1 MAGYY
6 DKNKDYSL
14 EIVKAQQRGD
24 SKESID
30 KLRQE
35 RQNKIDSTYGGKDP
49 YQGKNDV
56 MGTGG
61 SSNRGN
67 SSSGGGGSNRNHT
80 ATQLPGNPNQRPQAT
95 QTPYNPQQAPTLNQ
109 YGYRDGFDYSAAMSD
124 PTISDAQRAQYQQER
139 QNKISQQYGGV
150 EPNMTGSNQ
159 KFSQTAAG
167 SGNPYVKGP
176 GYGTGGYTTPG
187 AYGAPVLEPTDMS
200 GYWKKMTGGA
210 DMSRRMDLA
219 NGYAI
224 SNGYTVFYDENGYAK
239 KAVKGVADYT
249 PHQDINAGNGTYG
262 KNGAWTDNEMLSAAD
277 RQKIQDI
284 RAQMRAGKLTGD
296 QANALA
302 NEIRAGYGYS
312 IDKNGYVT
320 DNGALSRVND
330 LRQRLGLDTNQESA
344 EQAYYRY
351 LMGTDTSPTAQA
363 SGNVQS
369 FGDYLAANGGAQA
382 GSQQRVTDI
391 AAGSTPTRNYST
403 SQIGTSYDIGDGSN
417 YLKELYA
424 QKVAAE
430 LAALKSA
437 YEKNT
442 STLDASRAQIAP
454 VYDIARNS
462 AADQNARSRG
472 AFQEMA
478 VANGLNT
485 GTTGQA
491 ALAQD
496 IVYQQNLSAIDREQA
511 QKLADLD
518 LQRSQL
524 DTQYQN
530 AIAEAQ
536 ATGNA
541 DLANALYE
549 EYVRVQNQ
557 AAKQTAASTTTT
569 TTKPTLT
576 ASQAQ
581 TAIKNGIV
589 TDDVIAAFDY
599 YYGQGA
605 YDSLYGTGRLTAGTT
620 GTAKTGSKSSGKRS
634 YSNGKLTNEQVKQLQ
649 KYYGVTADG
658 KWGTNSKK
666 AAGGLTADQAWA
678 KYQGTNKTAT
688 KTNSAGVT
696 ATGSNYATI
705 AKNSAAGAYGPRYGA
720 EMNKLQAMF
729 SRGANNAELASEVK
743 RAMQAGE
750 INEAGAETFGA
761 LFGW

>member
-6 DKNKDYSL
+6 DKNKDYSKEL
-14 EIVKAQQRGD
+14 QRTD
-24 SKESID
+24 LSASERD
-30 KLRQE
+30 RLTQE
-35 RQNKIDSTYGGKDP
+35 RQNKINDRYGGKEPNMIGSGKTYSQTYGGSS
-49 YQGKNDV
+49 
-56 MGTGG
+56 GG
-61 SSNRGN
+61 SSG
-67 SSSGGGGSNRNHT
+67 SSKGSYKGVEYTRENNGGGLYGMPTSNSEVKNYK
-80 ATQLPGNPNQRPQAT
+80 Q
-95 QTPYNPQQAPTLNQ
+95 
-109 YGYRDGFDYSAAMSD
+109 
-124 PTISDAQRAQYQQER
+124 
-139 QNKISQQYGGV
+139 GGV
-150 EPNMTGSNQ
+150 TYQ
-159 KFSQTAAG
+159 
-167 SGNPYVKGP
+167 V
-176 GYGTGGYTTPG
+176 
-187 AYGAPVLEPTDMS
+187 
-200 GYWKKMTGGA
+200 GA
-210 DMSRRMDLA
+210 DMSRRQDLA
-219 NGYAI
+219 GRTAI
-224 SNGYTVFYDENGYAK
+224 SNGYTVFYNDDGYAY
-239 KAVKGVADYT
+239 KAIKGVADYT
-249 PHQDINAGNGTYG
+249 PHQDINAGNGSYG
-262 KNGAWTDNEMLSAAD
+262 KSGAWTDNEMLSALD
-277 RQKIQDI
+277 RAKIASI
-284 RAQMRAGKLTGD
+284 RGQLQRGEITGD
-296 QANALA
+296 QANQAA
-302 NEIRAGYGYS
+302 NAIRAGYGYT
-312 IDKNGYVT
+312 IDKSGYVT

-363 SGNVQS
+363 SGNVQP

-605 YDSLYGTGRLTAGTT
+605 YDSLYGTGKLTAGTS
-620 GTAKTGSKSSGKRS
+620 GTAKTGSKRSGKSS
-634 YSNGKLTNEQVKQLQ
+634 YSNGSLTNEQVKQLP

-678 KYQGTNKTAT
+678 KYQGGGSQAQSR
-688 KTNSAGVT
+688 TNSAGVT
-696 ATGSNYATI
+696 AKAPLSYQTI
-705 AKNSAAGAYGPRYGA
+705 QQNSSAGKYGPKYA
-720 EMNKLQAMF
+720 MELNKLQAMF
-729 SRGANNAELASEVK
+729 SRGSNASQLADEISRSLK
-743 RAMQAGE
+743 AGE
-750 INEAGAETFGA
+750 VNEAGAETFLS
-761 LFGW
+761 LFGY

>member
-6 DKNKDYSL
+6 DKNKDYSKEL
-14 EIVKAQQRGD
+14 QRTD
-24 SKESID
+24 LSASERD
-30 KLRQE
+30 RLTQE
-35 RQNKIDSTYGGKDP
+35 RQNKINDRYGGKEPNMIGSDKT
-49 YQGKNDV
+49 YSQTYDK
-56 MGTGG
+56 GG
-61 SSNRGN
+61 NRRDN
-67 SSSGGGGSNRNHT
+67 SSSGGS
-80 ATQLPGNPNQRPQAT
+80 
-95 QTPYNPQQAPTLNQ
+95 
-109 YGYRDGFDYSAAMSD
+109 
-124 PTISDAQRAQYQQER
+124 
-139 QNKISQQYGGV
+139 SQGTFGGV
-150 EPNMTGSNQ
+150 SYTRNDNGGGIYGMPTSN
-159 KFSQTAAG
+159 SE
-167 SGNPYVKGP
+167 VKN
-176 GYGTGGYTTPG
+176 YKQGGVTHQ
-187 AYGAPVLEPTDMS
+187 V
-200 GYWKKMTGGA
+200 GA

-219 NGYAI
+219 GRAQI
-224 SNGYTVFYDENGYAK
+224 SNGYTVFYDDNGYAY

-249 PHQDINAGNGTYG
+249 PHQDINAGNGSYG
-262 KNGAWTDNEMLSAAD
+262 KSGAWTDNEMLSALD
-277 RQKIQDI
+277 RSKIQDI
-284 RAQMRAGKLTGD
+284 RNRLQRGEITGD
-296 QANALA
+296 QANQAA
-302 NEIRAGYGYS
+302 NAIRAGYGYT

-320 DNGALSRVND
+320 DSGALSAVND
-330 LRQRLGLDTNQESA
+330 RRKQLGLDTNQESA

-351 LMGTDTSPTAQA
+351 LMGTDTSPSAQA
-363 SGNVQS
+363 SGKVQS
-369 FGDYLAANGGAQA
+369 FGDYLAENGGVQAGTPA

-437 YEKNT
+437 YERNT
-442 STLDASRAQIAP
+442 ATLDASRAQIAP

-462 AADQNARSRG
+462 AANQNARSRG

-496 IVYQQNLSAIDREQA
+496 IVYQQNLSQIDREQA

-605 YDSLYGTGRLTAGTT
+605 YDSLYGTGKLTAGTT
-620 GTAKTGSKSSGKRS
+620 GTAKTGSKNSGKSS

-678 KYQGTNKTAT
+678 KYSKGQKSGYSMGYDELKRTISDYMNRGGYQRAQNILKSHW
-688 KTNSAGVT
+688 NSL
-696 ATGSNYATI
+696 
-705 AKNSAAGAYGPRYGA
+705 SAAQQQ
-720 EMNKLQAMF
+720 EISNMF
-729 SRGANNAELASEVK
+729 K
-743 RAMQAGE
+743 
-750 INEAGAETFGA
+750 
-761 LFGW
+761 